1 MHFFVLFLSRGNY
14 QIRYPSFDKK
24 WFVTMLVGN
33 VKKVQYPTSCS
44 SEIKIIYQ
52 PLLNC
57 LQAVLLYPS
66 FHFRA
71 PAFSLAIVG
80 AVY

>member
-1 MHFFVLFLSRGNY
+1 MHFLVLFLSRGNY
-14 QIRYPSFDKK
+14 QIKYSSFDKK

-33 VKKVQYPTSCS
+33 VKKDQYPTSCS

-52 PLLNC
+52 PLLNY
-57 LQAVLLYPS
+57 LEAFLPYS
-66 FHFRA
+66 FLFRA
-71 PAFSLAIVG
+71 PAFSLAIGG

>member
-1 MHFFVLFLSRGNY
+1 MHFLVLFLSRGNY

-33 VKKVQYPTSCS
+33 VKKDQYPTSCS
-44 SEIKIIYQ
+44 SEIEIIYQ

-57 LQAVLLYPS
+57 LEAVLPYS
-66 FHFRA
+66 FLFRA
-71 PAFSLAIVG
+71 PAFSLAIGG

>member
-1 MHFFVLFLSRGNY
+1 MHFLVLFLSRGNY

-33 VKKVQYPTSCS
+33 VKKK
-44 SEIKIIYQ
+44 KIIYQ

-57 LQAVLLYPS
+57 LEAVLSYSAFL
-66 FHFRA
+66 FRA
-71 PAFSLAIVG
+71 LAFSLAIGG

>member
-1 MHFFVLFLSRGNY
+1 MHFLVLFLSRGNY

-33 VKKVQYPTSCS
+33 VKKDKYPTSCS

-57 LQAVLLYPS
+57 LEAVLSYSVFL
-66 FHFRA
+66 FRA
-71 PAFSLAIVG
+71 LAFSLAIGG

>member
-1 MHFFVLFLSRGNY
+1 MHFLVLFLSRGKY

-33 VKKVQYPTSCS
+33 VKKDKYPTSCS

-57 LQAVLLYPS
+57 LEAVLSYSAFL
-66 FHFRA
+66 FRA
-71 PAFSLAIVG
+71 LAFSLAIGG